1 MAKQT
6 FTVTLRDDG
15 AFEVPFDVKAIYGE
29 ARPAVKMTLCGETH
43 ATRVM
48 VYGGK
53 PMLGIW
59 KAVLAKHG
67 LRGGQR
73 LEITLEP
80 DTGERKIA
88 PPKELAAKL
97 KKNAAARAGWAA
109 MSFTHKR
116 EWAQAINDAKKP
128 ETRQRRVAQAL
139 EALVARAK
147 KPAAKARTSRSRA
160 TAR

>member
-1 MAKQT
+1 MAAKKQT

-15 AFEVPFDVKAIYGE
+15 AFEVPLDVRAIYGE
-29 ARPAVKMTLCGETH
+29 ARPALKMTLCGETH
-43 ATRVM
+43 PTRVM

-67 LRGGQR
+67 LRGGQK

-80 DTGERKIA
+80 DTAERKIE

-97 KKNAAARAGWAA
+97 KRNAAARAGWAA
-109 MSFTHKR
+109 MSYTHQR
-116 EWAQAINDAKKP
+116 EWAQAIADAKKP
-128 ETRQRRVAQAL
+128 ETRERRVAQAIA
-139 EALVARAK
+139 ALVARGK
-147 KPAAKARTSRSRA
+147 KPATKA
-160 TAR
+160 ARG